1 MEDTTETAAAEV
13 ETRLGDVLGIDDDP
27 EEIGEDEEVEGAPE
41 GEDDERT
48 EDDDSEEPEEGDS
61 EDDEATDSVEVDG
74 KIIDLPPGTPAEV
87 VEQVQAAIA
96 EKERALKA
104 DYTRKTQEAAEMRKF
119 VEAKHTEVQQ
129 REQFNQTHIKE
140 IAELHAL
147 HNQLQEYEGVDWN
160 ALADSDP
167 VAFMKHQHQRA
178 ELREAVGQM
187 QHALN
192 GQLYEMQAQEKA
204 QAAEVYNF
212 TVQTLHDKIPN
223 YGPEVDQK
231 LVATAK
237 AMGER
242 YGIPVSV
249 EKLQKM
255 HDPLVWLGLHEVA
268 RLQELM
274 SKGAK
279 DKRVPPPAT
288 KFVKPGIKTNKTTE
302 SERQARE
309 NLRKTGRGAAA
320 LIAKFI

>member
-1 MEDTTETAAAEV
+1 MEGTTETAAAEV
-13 ETRLGDVLGIDDDP
+13 ETRLNDVLGIVDEP
-27 EEIGEDEEVEGAPE
+27 EDVEEDVAVEEETPE
-41 GEDDERT
+41 GEDERT
-48 EDDDSEEPEEGDS
+48 EEDESEEPEEGDS
-61 EDDEATDSVEVDG
+61 EEDESTDSVEVDG

-104 DYTRKTQEAAEMRKF
+104 DYTRKTQEAAELRKF

-129 REQFNQTHIKE
+129 REQFNQAHIKE
-140 IAELHAL
+140 IAQLHAL
-147 HNQLQEYEGVDWN
+147 HSQLQEYDNVDWN

-204 QAAEVYNF
+204 KAAEVYNF
-212 TVQTLHDKIPN
+212 TVQTLRDKIPN

-237 AMGER
+237 AMGDR

-279 DKRVPPPAT
+279 DKRVPPPAQ

-302 SERQARE
+302 SERKARDH
-309 NLRKTGRGAAA
+309 LRKTGKGAAA
-320 LIAKFI
+320 LIEKFI